1 MKIIFLDRDGV
12 INEDRPDYVKSWEE
26 FSFIPGAIEAIK
38 ALTEAK
44 YEMVIVTNQAG
55 IGKGV
60 VSKIAVEEINR
71 RMVGGIEEGGGK
83 ILAVYVCPHRP
94 EDACKCRKPK
104 TALFKE
110 AAKKFKINLKQSFL
124 VGNSL
129 RDIEA
134 GKKIGCST
142 ILILD
147 GKVTEEEIKKA
158 KPKFT
163 AADLKEAVTIILNAK
178 IRS

>member
-12 INEDRPDYVKSWEE
+12 INENRQDYVKSWEE

-38 ALTEAK
+38 TLNEAK
-44 YEMVIVTNQAG
+44 NEVIIVTNQAG
-55 IGKGV
+55 IGKGL
-60 VSKIAVEEINR
+60 VSKITVEEMHR
-71 RMVGGIEEGGGK
+71 RMVGEIEAGGGK
-83 ILAVYVCPHRP
+83 IMAVYVCPHRP
-94 EDACKCRKPK
+94 EDGCKCRKPK

-110 AAKKFKINLKQSFL
+110 AIKKFKINSKQSFL
-124 VGNSL
+124 VGDSL

-134 GKKIGCST
+134 GKKIGCQT

-147 GKVTEEEIKKA
+147 GKLSEEEIKKA

-163 AADLKEAVTIILNAK
+163 ADNLKEAVSIILNAK
-178 IRS
+178 KRG

>member
-44 YEMVIVTNQAG
+44 YEVVIVTNQAG

-60 VSKIAVEEINR
+60 VSKITVEEMHR
-71 RMVGGIEEGGGK
+71 RMVGEIEEGGGK

-94 EDACKCRKPK
+94 EDGCKCRKPK
-104 TALFKE
+104 TALFKD
-110 AAKKFKINLKQSFL
+110 AIKKFKITLKQSFL
-124 VGNSL
+124 VGDTL

-134 GKKIGCST
+134 GKKIGCPT

-147 GKVTEEEIKKA
+147 GKLSEEEIKKA

-163 AADLKEAVTIILNAK
+163 ADNLKEAVSIILNAK
-178 IRS
+178 KRR

>member
-12 INEDRPDYVKSWEE
+12 INENRQDYVKSWEE
-26 FSFIPGAIEAIK
+26 FSFIPGAIQAIK
-38 ALTEAK
+38 ALNEAK
-44 YEMVIVTNQAG
+44 YEVIIVTNQAG
-55 IGKGV
+55 IGKGL
-60 VSKIAVEEINR
+60 VSKIAVEEMHR
-71 RMVGGIEEGGGK
+71 RMVGEIEEGGGK

-94 EDACKCRKPK
+94 ENGCKCRKPK

-110 AAKKFKINLKQSFL
+110 AIKKFKITIKQSFL
-124 VGNSL
+124 VGDAP

-134 GKKIGCST
+134 GKKIGCQT

-147 GKVTEEEIKKA
+147 GKLSEEEIKKV

-163 AADLKEAVTIILNAK
+163 AGNLKEAAAIILNAK
-178 IRS
+178 KRR